1 MSILNLNNIKKS
13 YGITDVLK
21 SFSLNLNKGERV
33 GLIGAN
39 GSGKTTL
46 FKIISG
52 LESCEGNISIRS
64 DKKIGYLSQ
73 LPDFA
78 DDKTIYDE
86 LLSVFS
92 DVIEMIDELNKME
105 KKIAKLGKKSDES
118 QSVNLKLEKIMQE
131 YSDLQQEFNSGVGYE
146 YESRIKQVAVGLG
159 FSEEEIFSKKLIQ
172 LSGGE
177 KTRLGLIKLLLLKP
191 DILLLDEPTNHLDL
205 KSVEWLENYLKDYDG
220 TLIVI
225 SHDRYFLDNVIERI
239 VEIKNGKNEDYAG
252 NYSYYQ
258 KERKRRYKQK
268 LKEYKNQQKKIKQLE
283 DSIERLYVWGRSR
296 DSEKMFKR
304 AKAMQKRLDKI
315 DRIEKP
321 KLKAPKMKLSLDNGI
336 RGGDEVLKVSDISKS
351 FSNLE
356 LLNDV
361 NLSLFR
367 SDKAAVIG
375 DNGSGKSTL
384 LKIIKGELEADS
396 GEVKIGTNVYPAF
409 YRQEFSGFNG
419 KDDLIT
425 ALQRETYVTKS
436 EARNLLAAFLFTGD
450 DVFKKVSQ
458 LSGGEKSRLRL
469 LQLMTGNYNFLIL
482 DEPTN
487 HLDLASREVL
497 EEALEDY
504 DGTVLAVSHDR
515 YFLDKVVDYIYELEN
530 KSLKKYYGSY
540 NYYQKKKKE
549 VNMTENNFNDEV
561 NKGKLD
567 YEKQKRKRAKENRK
581 QQRSAEIEKE
591 ISAAEQ
597 ELEILENKMTEPEN
611 IDNFELLQDL
621 KEKYDRKSS
630 LLEELYKE
638 WEELLELE

>member
-13 YGITDVLK
+13 YGITEVLK
-21 SFSLNLNKGERV
+21 GFSLNLNRGERV

-46 FKIISG
+46 FKIIAG
-52 LESCEGNISIRS
+52 LESCKGNISIRS
-64 DKKIGYLSQ
+64 DLTLGYLSQ

-78 DDKTIYDE
+78 DDKIIYDE
-86 LLSVFS
+86 LLLVFS
-92 DVIEMIDELNKME
+92 DVIEMIDKLKQME
-105 KKIAKLGKKSDES
+105 KDIAQMGKKAEES
-118 QSVNLKLEKIMQE
+118 PQTKAKLEKLMQE
-131 YSDLQQEFNSGVGYE
+131 YSELQQKFNSGIGYE

-159 FSEEEIFSKKLIQ
+159 FSEEEIFNKKLVQ

-177 KTRLGLIKLLLLKP
+177 KTRLGLIKLLLLEP

-205 KSVEWLENYLKDYDG
+205 KSVEWLEKYLKDYQG
-220 TLIVI
+220 SLIVI

-252 NYSYYQ
+252 NYSYYR
-258 KERKRRYKQK
+258 KERKRRYEQR
-268 LKEYKNQQKKIKQLE
+268 LKEYKNQQKKIKQME
-283 DSIERLYVWGRSR
+283 EAIERLYVWGRSR

-321 KLKAPKMKLSLDNGI
+321 KLRAPKMKLSLDNDI
-336 RGGDEVLKVSDISKS
+336 RGGDEVLKVSDLSKK

-356 LLNDV
+356 LFSDINF
-361 NLSLFR
+361 SLFR
-367 SDKAAVIG
+367 TDKAAIIG

-384 LKIIKGELEADS
+384 LKIIMGELEADK
-396 GEVKIGTNVYPAF
+396 GDVKVGINVYPAF

-419 KDDLIT
+419 NDDLIT

-515 YFLDKVVDYIYELEN
+515 YFLDKVVDYIYDLEN

-540 NYYQKKKKE
+540 SYYKNKKKE
-549 VNMTENNFNDEV
+549 VNMTDNNSSDEV
-561 NKGKLD
+561 NKGKLA
-567 YEKQKRKRAKENRK
+567 YEKQKQKRAEENRK
-581 QQRSAEIEKE
+581 QQRSVEIEEE
-591 ISAAEQ
+591 INAIEQ
-597 ELEILENKMTEPEN
+597 ELELLESKMTEPEN
-611 IDNFELLQDL
+611 IDDFELLQDL
-621 KEKYDRKSS
+621 KEKYDKKNRI
-630 LLEELYKE
+630 LENLYEE
-638 WEELLELE
+638 WEELME